1 MSSWLD
7 LFAERGEDPAI
18 FEGDEVLSYGGLAA
32 AVRAAS
38 GRLAELGV
46 GPQSVVVLHADFS
59 RAGIAALFALIDRRA
74 IIIPMVNL
82 TSAAFETVRSE
93 CGAELLCRVEPELTV
108 ERLGEGPREGVPP
121 SLYAELGQ
129 RDAAGL
135 VLLSS
140 GSTGKPKAI
149 LHDLHRLVEARLGKS
164 GRKRLSIVL
173 FLLFDHIGGINTLL
187 NSLFSGGKAIVV
199 PERTPEAVCRLIEK
213 HRATILPISPS
224 FLNLILI
231 GGFHRQFDLGSLRLI
246 TYGTEPMP
254 DSLLRRVREAFPRVR
269 LLQTFGTSETGIA
282 TTASELSSSTFFKI
296 KGGDVAYR
304 IVDGELQLKSSTQ
317 FLGYLNQQADNLT
330 EDGWFK
336 TGDLVEE
343 AANGFIRI
351 RGRSQEVINVGGE
364 KVLPVE
370 VESLLLQSPKIADCL
385 VYGEPNAITGQIVCT
400 NVVLR
405 EPISKL
411 ELRRHIFELLA
422 GQVDRFKIPSRINI
436 VEELA
441 HSDRFKKRR
450 TAP

>member
-1 MSSWLD
+1 MSAWLS
-7 LFAERGEDPAI
+7 LFDERGEDPAI
-18 FEGDEVLSYGGLAA
+18 FEGDEVLSYGGLAES
-32 AVRAAS
+32 VRAAS

-46 GPQSVVVLHADFS
+46 GPQSVVVLNADFS

-74 IIIPMVNL
+74 IVIPMANL
-82 TSAAFETVRSE
+82 AGAAFETVRAE

-108 ERLGEGPREGVPP
+108 ERLGEGPGEDAPP
-121 SLYAELGQ
+121 SLYAELRE

-149 LHDLHRLVEARLGKS
+149 LHDLHRLVEARLGRS

-187 NSLFSGGKAIVV
+187 NSLFSGGKAIVA
-199 PERTPEAVCRLIEK
+199 PERTPEAVCRLIER
-213 HRATILPISPS
+213 HRATILPTSPS

-231 GGFHRQFDLGSLRLI
+231 GGFHQRFDLGSLRLI

-254 DSLLRRVREAFPRVR
+254 DSLLRRVREAFPRVK

-282 TTASELSSSTFFKI
+282 STASELSSSTFFKI
-296 KGGDVAYR
+296 EGGDVAYR
-304 IVDGELQLKSSTQ
+304 VVEGELQLKSSTQ
-317 FLGYLNQQADNLT
+317 FLGYLNQRADNLT
-330 EDGWFK
+330 EDGWVR

-343 AANGFIRI
+343 AENGFIRI
-351 RGRSQEVINVGGE
+351 RGRSKEVINVGGE

-370 VESLLLQSPKIADCL
+370 VESLLLQSPWIADCL
-385 VYGEPNAITGQIVCT
+385 VYGEPNAITGQIVCA

-405 EPISKL
+405 QPATRP

-450 TAP
+450 AAP

>member
-1 MSSWLD
+1 MNAWLSRFD
-7 LFAERGEDPAI
+7 ERGEDPAI
-18 FEGDEVLSYGGLAA
+18 FEGDEVSSYGGLAESI
-32 AVRAAS
+32 RAAS
-38 GRLAELGV
+38 DRLAGLGV
-46 GPQSVVVLHADFS
+46 GPQSVVVLNADFS

-74 IIIPMVNL
+74 IVIPMVNL
-82 TSAAFETVRSE
+82 AGAAFETVRAE

-108 ERLGEGPREGVPP
+108 ERLGEGAPP
-121 SLYAELGQ
+121 SLYAELRQ

-199 PERTPEAVCRLIEK
+199 PERTPEAVCRLIER
-213 HRATILPISPS
+213 HRATILPTSPS

-282 TTASELSSSTFFKI
+282 STASELSSSTFFKI
-296 KGGDVAYR
+296 EGGDVAHR

-330 EDGWFK
+330 EDGWFR

-343 AANGFIRI
+343 AENGFIRI
-351 RGRSQEVINVGGE
+351 RGRSTEIINVGGE

-385 VYGEPNAITGQIVCT
+385 VYGEPNAITGQIVCA

-405 EPISKL
+405 EPTSKP

-436 VEELA
+436 VEELS